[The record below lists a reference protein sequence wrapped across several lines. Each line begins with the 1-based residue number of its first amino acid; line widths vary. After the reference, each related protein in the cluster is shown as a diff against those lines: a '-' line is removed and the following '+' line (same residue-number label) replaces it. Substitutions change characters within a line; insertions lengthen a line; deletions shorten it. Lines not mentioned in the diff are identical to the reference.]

1 MASSQYSRKKV
12 AEQFVEKNLPLV
24 RAAER
29 EVSGLANIA
38 ELMRN
43 HAAFQEILTPGPQR
57 KAWTTVSE
65 SKIVGLLRQLANEK
79 NSEGFKAVLVRLL
92 RLWGITPP
100 PNAIARF
107 KEVPGA
113 PVKHETEAIRTCWE
127 QDGQPKITSKLCL
140 AYAAIF
146 HASDLKSANTDTSR
160 RNLIARIRTPLLNHQ
175 KQLRATV
182 SPDGIRS
189 AK

>member
-1 MASSQYSRKKV
+1 MASSRNPRKTI
-12 AEQFVEKNLPLV
+12 AEKFANENRWRI

-29 EVSGLANIA
+29 EVSSITNIA
-38 ELMRN
+38 ELMQSVG
-43 HAAFQEILTPGPQR
+43 AFQDILMPGPVK

-65 SKIVGLLRQLANEK
+65 SKLVELLRQLANEK

-113 PVKHETEAIRTCWE
+113 P
-127 QDGQPKITSKLCL
+127 
-140 AYAAIF
+140 
-146 HASDLKSANTDTSR
+146 
-160 RNLIARIRTPLLNHQ
+160 
-175 KQLRATV
+175 
-182 SPDGIRS
+182 
-189 AK
+189 